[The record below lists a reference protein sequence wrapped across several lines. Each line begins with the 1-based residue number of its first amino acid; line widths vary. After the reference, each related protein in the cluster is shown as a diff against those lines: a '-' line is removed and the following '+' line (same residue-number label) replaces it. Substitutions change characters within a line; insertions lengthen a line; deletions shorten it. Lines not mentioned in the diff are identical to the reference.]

1 MDKTICSTSKS
12 LFKTETKSY
21 SICFIPF
28 ETARI
33 LNLYFVKLQ
42 SAQDEEGIPGEA
54 LNPEIKRSSFSSW
67 NSSRRSAQETQSA
80 VIKAVT
86 DVKKEHELMKSQND
100 AFDAITAGDRK
111 STRLNSSY

>member
-1 MDKTICSTSKS
+1 MSGQNDPFNFKS
-12 LFKTETKSY
+12 FVQNGDEKLLYMFHS
-21 SICFIPF
+21 FRNGPHR
-28 ETARI
+28 TAPR
-33 LNLYFVKLQ
+33 NAK
-42 SAQDEEGIPGEA
+42 DEEGVPEEA

-100 AFDAITAGDRK
+100 AFDAITAGCAYWK
-111 STRLNSSY
+111 K